1 MTVYRRR
8 AASSP
13 YALEQ
18 SLRRRQVLF
27 LTLIRVSPPAIGN
40 ILPPV
45 EGERG

>member
-1 MTVYRRR
+1 MLTDLYPR
-8 AASSP
+8 AADR
-13 YALEQ
+13 YR
-18 SLRRRQVLF
+18 SLLLF